1 MTRPDRH
8 AARPRPDGGSG
19 LYEQVRLARLWM
31 PLTIVGVVLIHQLLI
46 VPLLPPSGQFWA
58 QLLFYA
64 LLGPLATYVTL
75 NWIAGEAREKERAQL
90 ELAQLYRELQ
100 ESHELL
106 GRIQGVTARFAAA
119 PSLEATLR
127 AAADGLS
134 DVTGASAVAIV
145 LGSEGL
151 GVTYGH
157 GLSEDLTRDALRRD
171 REARARAGQGD
182 SAVEV
187 GRLEP
192 GPATAPA
199 AGDSV
204 AYALTTPIVWGGTP
218 EGSVTGYRGSA
229 PDEHDLESFAIV
241 ASQLSAAA
249 EATRLRTRDV
259 MTLVEV
265 DRSIR
270 AEGNLGRLLH
280 SVLTQMLSFVSAP
293 VGGIFLS
300 DGEGLLRLAAT
311 AGRDLGQ
318 QARSWRV
325 GEGLVGGVAASR
337 EPRIVDRLDDADA
350 DEYGPLLQ
358 GAGSAL
364 AAPLLAGDE
373 LLGVLVLAHPA
384 RSHFDRAVLPFI
396 GLVAGQ
402 VSLAIRNASAY
413 LQSEELAISEE
424 RSRIAR
430 EIHDGVAQML
440 AFAALKLDLVQRL
453 MTRDPAKAAAE
464 LGQAKETVRESI
476 REVRR
481 SIFALRPV
489 DLERF
494 GFAETVRRYAL
505 DFGQQN
511 DVKVEVTFGGLPEL
525 SLKSEAVLFRI
536 FQEAMHNVA
545 KHSRAQNVEVRLG
558 TTEDGMAYV
567 AVRDDGVGF
576 DLEHVAD
583 RVTSAGGLGI
593 KQMRERVEAR
603 GGWLAIDAAPARG
616 TELYAAVPV

>member
-1 MTRPDRH
+1 MTRTAGQPGR
-8 AARPRPDGGSG
+8 ARVEGVAG
-19 LYEQVRLARLWM
+19 LYEQVRLARLWL
-31 PLTIVGVVLIHQLLI
+31 PLAIVGVVLVHQLLI
-46 VPLLPPSGQFWA
+46 VPLLPPDGQFWA
-58 QLLFYA
+58 QLLFYSI
-64 LLGPLATYVTL
+64 LGPFVTYVTL
-75 NWIAGEAREKERAQL
+75 NWIAGEVRDKERAQL
-90 ELAQLYRELQ
+90 ELAELYRELQ
-100 ESHELL
+100 ASHELL
-106 GRIQGVTARFAAA
+106 SSIQGVTERFAAS
-119 PSLEATLR
+119 PSLESTVR
-127 AAADGLS
+127 AAAEGVAG
-134 DVTGASAVAIV
+134 VTGAGSVAVV
-145 LGSEGL
+145 LGPEGL
-151 GVTYGH
+151 GVTH
-157 GLSEDLTRDALRRD
+157 GLGLDENLERDALSRDEAARR
-171 REARARAGQGD
+171 RARRG
-182 SAVEV
+182 EV
-187 GRLEP
+187 GVRVERLHE
-192 GPATAPA
+192 GANA
-199 AGDSV
+199 SL
-204 AYALTTPIVWGGTP
+204 YALTAPVVWAGEP
-218 EGSVTGYRGSA
+218 EGSLTAYLPAA
-229 PDEHDLESFAIV
+229 PDERALESFSIV
-241 ASQLSAAA
+241 SSQFSAAA

-270 AEGNLGRLLH
+270 AEGNLGRLLT
-280 SVLTQMLSFVSAP
+280 SVLTRMLTFVSAP
-293 VGGIFLS
+293 VGGIFLADS
-300 DGEGLLRLAAT
+300 DGLLRLAAT
-311 AGRDLGQ
+311 VGRDPGNP
-318 QARSWRV
+318 ARAWRV
-325 GEGLVGGVAASR
+325 GEGIVGGVAARR
-337 EPRIVDRLDDADA
+337 EPRIVDSLAA
-350 DEYGPLLQ
+350 EAEGALQYGPLLQ

-364 AAPLLAGDE
+364 AAPLVAGDE
-373 LLGVLVLAHPA
+373 LLGVLVLAHPEEG
-384 RSHFDRAVLPFI
+384 HFDRSVLPFM

-464 LGQAKETVRESI
+464 LEQAKETVRESI

-511 DVKVEVTFGGLPEL
+511 DVKVEVSFGPLPEL

-545 KHSRAQNVEVRLG
+545 KHARAQNVEVRLG
-558 TTEDGMAYV
+558 TTEDGMAFV

-576 DLEHVAD
+576 DVDQVAD

-603 GGWLAIDAAPARG
+603 GGRLEIDAAPARG